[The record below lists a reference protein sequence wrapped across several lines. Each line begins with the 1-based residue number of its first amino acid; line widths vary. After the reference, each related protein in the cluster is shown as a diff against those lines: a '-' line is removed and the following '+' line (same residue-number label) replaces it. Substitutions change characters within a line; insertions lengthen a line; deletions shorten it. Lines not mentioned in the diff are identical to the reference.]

1 MKKLLVF
8 LSILLGVLAASTAT
22 AGTFTIF
29 NSGPASTFNFT
40 VDVRNDDGFDLSKI
54 TFDLS
59 GTTSLAAGG
68 PPLVFGGA
76 FGVTA
81 PPGGTA
87 VGFGA
92 IGGSTFGFDFT
103 GFNTSESF
111 AFGWDPD
118 IATDSSYG
126 AVLSEADGMMVTLV
140 TSGGTVSGTM
150 HLNARGDLVAVIDS
164 PIPEPATLALA
175 GLALAGLGWSRRVR
189 S

>member
-1 MKKLLVF
+1 MKKLLASLTF
-8 LSILLGVLAASTAT
+8 LLGVLAASTAT

-29 NSGPASTFNFT
+29 NAGPAGTFDFT

-59 GTTSLAAGG
+59 GTTSLAGG
-68 PPLVFGGA
+68 VPLVFGGA
-76 FGVTA
+76 FGITP

-103 GFNTSESF
+103 GFNTSETF
-111 AFGWDPD
+111 AFSWDPD
-118 IATDSSYG
+118 IAGDPGYG
-126 AVLSEADGMMVTLV
+126 AVLSEADGTIVTLV

-164 PIPEPATLALA
+164 PVPAPGTLALA
-175 GLALAGLGWSRRVR
+175 GLALVGLGLARRAR

>member
-1 MKKLLVF
+1 MRKLLSL
-8 LSILLGVLAASTAT
+8 LSLALGVLAASAAS

-29 NSGPASTFNFT
+29 NAGPAGTFNFN

-59 GTTSLAAGG
+59 GTVALVGG
-68 PPLVFGGA
+68 GPLVFDSA
-76 FGVTA
+76 FGITP

-87 VGFGA
+87 TVFGVS
-92 IGGSTFGFDFT
+92 GGTTFGFDFT
-103 GFNTSESF
+103 GFNTSETF
-111 AFGWDPD
+111 AFSWDPD
-118 IATDSSYG
+118 IAGDPGYG
-126 AVLSEADGMMVTLV
+126 AVLSEADGTIVTLV

-164 PIPEPATLALA
+164 PVPAPGTLALA
-175 GLALAGLGWSRRVR
+175 GLALVGLGLARRAR